1 MGESV
6 GYVLK
11 YIFTLFRQ
19 TVYITVYQF
28 VTLGKLRFRTRFL
41 LPLGMFIEVSKGILR
56 LRYVSDFF

>member
-11 YIFTLFRQ
+11 YIFSLFRQ
-19 TVYITVYQF
+19 TVYI
-28 VTLGKLRFRTRFL
+28 TLGKLRFRTRFL